1 MTILQGW
8 VVPGLP
14 HPLLTPDAS
23 PGYRRLRDA
32 FDQAAARIAALQP
45 DVLLV
50 YSTMWPS
57 VIGHQLQAHPAPT
70 WVHVDEL
77 FHALGSIPYRFTM
90 DTELARAWHEAN
102 ERRGLASR
110 TVAYDG
116 FPIDTGSVVA
126 LKLLDPDS
134 RIPAV
139 IVSSNVYADRA
150 ETLVLAKAARDAV
163 ASTGRRAVAVVVST
177 LSNRLFTDWI
187 DPADDHVHSAKD
199 DEWNRKILEFLGQGR
214 LEDVAQLSR
223 TIHREVRVRKVVSF
237 KPMWFLSALMGQ
249 HNHHHGEVLAY
260 EAVHGTGGAVVGL
273 TPTGEA
279 RGDKEFDE
287 DDVEVWRG
295 HREVLDPVSDED
307 EEDVP
312 TPPAPRAPEPAP
324 TRSASVTTAT
334 AAAPVGAYPHARR
347 VDDLLYLSGVGPRQP
362 GTDAIPGGP
371 IRDAAGAPLPYDV
384 AA

>member
-1 MTILQGW
+1 
-8 VVPGLP
+8 
-14 HPLLTPDAS
+14 
-23 PGYRRLRDA
+23 
-32 FDQAAARIAALQP
+32 
-45 DVLLV
+45 
-50 YSTMWPS
+50 
-57 VIGHQLQAHPAPT
+57 
-70 WVHVDEL
+70 
-77 FHALGSIPYRFTM
+77 
-90 DTELARAWHEAN
+90 
-102 ERRGLASR
+102 
-110 TVAYDG
+110 
-116 FPIDTGSVVA
+116 
-126 LKLLDPDS
+126 
-134 RIPAV
+134 
-139 IVSSNVYADRA
+139 
-150 ETLVLAKAARDAV
+150 
-163 ASTGRRAVAVVVST
+163 
-177 LSNRLFTDWI
+177 
-187 DPADDHVHSAKD
+187 
-199 DEWNRKILEFLGQGR
+199 
-214 LEDVAQLSR
+214 
-223 TIHREVRVRKVVSF
+223 
-237 KPMWFLSALMGQ
+237 MGQ

-287 DDVEVWRG
+287 DDVEVWHG

-384 AA
+384 AAQTRACIGNVRAVLEAAGASLADVVDVTAFLVDMDRDFAAYNAVYAELLGPVGPTRTTLAVRALPTPIAVELKVIAHVPLGRDAPRST